1 MFSID
6 ICLANVGVSRKWQSA
21 IEQRVDNHGQWC
33 NFSTVILC
41 CLLCFPDDLSFFLL
55 EGLRISQIGML
66 AVDSIS
72 MLPNSGVIT
81 PSSARQIFCKEKQHQ
96 L

>member
-1 MFSID
+1 MWEFRENGSQQLNRASIIMD
-6 ICLANVGVSRKWQSA
+6 NGATSA
-21 IEQRVDNHGQWC
+21 
-33 NFSTVILC
+33 VILC

>member
-1 MFSID
+1 MWEFRENGSQQLNRESIIMDNGATSAQSFSVASYVFQM
-6 ICLANVGVSRKWQSA
+6 IC
-21 IEQRVDNHGQWC
+21 H
-33 NFSTVILC
+33 
-41 CLLCFPDDLSFFLL
+41 FFLL